1 MTEAELKF
9 TLETVGRF
17 DFTHDGIDYT
27 ILLDTDKKDKR
38 QIRFSRS
45 FQETRF
51 SSWGELMNLAKV
63 ENHYFKYV
71 LREL

>member
-17 DFTHDGIDYT
+17 DFTHDGTDYT
-27 ILLDTDKKDKR
+27 LLLDTDEKGNQ

-45 FQETRF
+45 FQETKF
-51 SSWGELMNLAKV
+51 SSWGELMNQAKV

>member
-1 MTEAELKF
+1 MTESELKF

-17 DFTHDGIDYT
+17 DFTHDGTDYT
-27 ILLDTDKKDKR
+27 LLLDTDEKGNQ

-45 FQETRF
+45 FQETKF
-51 SSWGELMNLAKV
+51 SSWGELMNQAKV
-63 ENHYFKYV
+63 KNHYFKYV